1 MSFHQ
6 WVDIDEFEDVGGVG
20 DRGSLRVLAADT
32 LTELAV
38 LEARVVGFAND
49 WEQYSVDLPAT
60 ALGQEVVLEFVFVSD
75 PDESVIASGWY
86 IDDVQVTI
94 PAP

>member
-1 MSFHQ
+1 MFS
-6 WVDIDEFEDVGGVG
+6 I
-20 DRGSLRVLAADT
+20 
-32 LTELAV
+32 
-38 LEARVVGFAND
+38 NKIKIK
-49 WEQYSVDLPAT
+49 YSVEIFLIF
-60 ALGQEVVLEFVFVSD
+60 EFVFVSD

>member
-1 MSFHQ
+1 M
-6 WVDIDEFEDVGGVG
+6 
-20 DRGSLRVLAADT
+20 
-32 LTELAV
+32 
-38 LEARVVGFAND
+38 VGFAND
-49 WEQYSVDLPAT
+49 WEEYSVDLPAT